1 MKNILPSTAISTS
14 SLNLSLGLF
23 LSLSLGLTL
32 ALTGCQ
38 GMSANSTSAQKTPQQ
53 ASQKAMI
60 LQEEIDLAKPNLTT
74 KTTSKKAMT
83 LSEQLEQYNWQLKNA
98 VDSSKKTINVL
109 TSNPRPVTLSFGT
122 DKVEGKESRSV
133 GFSVGCNNMGAGYQ
147 LNTDEL
153 SLGNIMSTQMLC
165 QDMSS
170 AESMLATFMS
180 QKSKLSLQDNTL
192 VQTTADGSTLTW
204 QGSLK
209 NSVKYGKGQTI
220 FLEVLG
226 KTKPCSSGANNQCLQ
241 VRDVYYN
248 KKGIQTGKGK
258 WRLMNKAIKGY
269 KHDAN
274 TNQILRLKKYVTDP
288 VDIKGKQVVYV
299 FDMAVETEFLQ

>member
-1 MKNILPSTAISTS
+1 MKNILPSTTISTS

-32 ALTGCQ
+32 GLTGCQ

-53 ASQKAMI
+53 NMI

-98 VDSSKKTINVL
+98 IDNQKKTINVL
-109 TSNPRPVTLSFGT
+109 TSNPRPVTLNFSN
-122 DKVEGKESRSV
+122 DRVEGKQSYNV

-147 LNTDEL
+147 LNGNKL
-153 SLGNIMSTQMLC
+153 SLGNIISTQMFC

-180 QKSKLSLQDNTL
+180 QKSKLALKNATL
-192 VQTTADGSTLTW
+192 IQTTADGSTLTW
-204 QGSLK
+204 QGTLK

-288 VDIKGKQVVYV
+288 VNVKGKQVVYV